1 MRDEQ
6 GTVLAYEG
14 TLPNKGQDILPAP
27 EPAKSYTVTFCYNDG
42 RENTTKTTGING
54 KLGDLP
60 APYREG
66 YVFDGWYTTG
76 GEKVDLTRVYSSNTV
91 LYARWSEYIAPS
103 PNVKK
108 APVILLAA
116 SPDTVTEGEQ
126 VMLSVSETSGFGV
139 DLSGSNLHGRSF
151 AADIRHR
158 GGSDDPARSSW
169 YLYIY
174 CSLFR

>member
-60 APYREG
+60 APAREG
-66 YVFDGWYTTG
+66 CVFDGWYTTG

-103 PNVKK
+103 PTVKK
-108 APVILLAA
+108 APVILLTA
-116 SPDTVTEGEQ
+116 SPNTVAEGEQ
-126 VMLSVSETSGFGV
+126 VALSVSETSGFGV
-139 DLSGSNLHGRSF
+139 DLSGVNYTVDPYMPISGTGEIGR
-151 AADIRHR
+151 AHV
-158 GGSDDPARSSW
+158 
-169 YLYIY
+169 
-174 CSLFR
+174 